1 MSTPQ
6 DYEQLRSAI
15 LEGDISR
22 ATEAGEAFVKDLP
35 GLAQAVDTAI
45 ETIRTVGDLFG
56 LGEIYLPELML
67 AADAMLAFMGVVG
80 PHLAEVGRAS
90 KATSKVVLGTVKGD
104 IHSIGKDLV
113 GTMLRA
119 SGFEVI
125 DLGVNVAPM
134 DMIKTADQTG
144 AKVIALSALMTTSMP
159 YQREVVEL
167 ITALE
172 KRKNYWV
179 IVGGGPVTAEYAKKI
194 SANGW
199 ATSAAGAAALCERLL
214 GSGQSPDT
222 AEFVMEAK

>member
-1 MSTPQ
+1 MITAKA
-6 DYEQLRSAI
+6 YEELRSAI
-15 LEGDISR
+15 LDGDSAR
-22 ATEAGEAFVKDLP
+22 ATALAESFVADLSSLP
-35 GLAQAVDTAI
+35 KAVDTAM
-45 ETIRTVGDLFG
+45 ETIRTVGDRFG
-56 LGEIYLPELML
+56 LGEIFLPEMVL
-67 AADAMLAFMGVVG
+67 AADAMLAFNGVVG
-80 PHLAEVGRAS
+80 PHLAKVAGTS
-90 KATSKVVLGTVKGD
+90 KATGKVVLGTVKGD

-113 GTMLRA
+113 GTMLKA